1 MNVNIKKNSK
11 LFKLLF
17 AFLIITFFF
26 SGCLKIVRVTGV
38 KINGGDKYL
47 KIGETLQLSV
57 TIEPSD
63 ATNTAVT
70 WESSD
75 SSKVTVNERGLVT
88 AIAKLG
94 AEITV
99 ITKDGK
105 HEDTIAVYV
114 GIANPNNPVNPGA
127 TCDSC
132 NPCNPCNTC
141 DPCNQCNP
149 CNTCNPC
156 NNCDPC
162 NSYNQNN
169 TCNPCNPCN
178 TCNPCDPCNQNDPCN
193 QCNTCQPE
201 PCNPCD
207 PSEGC
212 YNPCECQSSTCNSC
226 N

>member
-75 SSKVTVNERGLVT
+75 SSKVTVNEKGLVT

-114 GIANPNNPVNPGA
+114 GIANPNNPVNPVLPVIHVINVIPVTPVTRVIIVIYVTRA
-127 TCDSC
+127 TKITLVIPVIHAIPAIPVIPVIRMTRAISAILANRSPVILVIRMEDVIILV
-132 NPCNPCNTC
+132 NVNLALAIPVIEIGTEDN
-141 DPCNQCNP
+141 
-149 CNTCNPC
+149 
-156 NNCDPC
+156 
-162 NSYNQNN
+162 
-169 TCNPCNPCN
+169 
-178 TCNPCDPCNQNDPCN
+178 
-193 QCNTCQPE
+193 
-201 PCNPCD
+201 
-207 PSEGC
+207 
-212 YNPCECQSSTCNSC
+212 
-226 N
+226 